1 MTMFSAENRRF
12 CGGCGGGYGE
22 GFGTVMSQ
30 LQGYAF
36 SSTSGEANCIGSDL
50 VLVAPL
56 MAEDESRAESLNEG
70 VESSSKDVADIGALD
85 EKDDDGWLQLSIG
98 GSGGGGRSHELK
110 QDLTSDQ
117 TSQKNDNGTGLVEL
131 ELMPTSS
138 SHSQMMTPLA
148 PMPEFRAPRP
158 VMNFAGFSP
167 SYFLQQQQQYHQG
180 SSSSNYFPP
189 HQEINWAFRPIPI
202 SIASSSSSSSFSSP
216 SPLMAAAPSASYF
229 ARPFQLYAGVDVA
242 PAGPPGVDF
251 RVIQPPR
258 RPHSGIWFMLQAS
271 QNQEKEP
278 FLPQIS
284 KSYLRIKDGRMTI
297 RLVIKYLVNKLRLE
311 NESEVRKRIP
321 FHLIFSPI

>member
-12 CGGCGGGYGE
+12 YGGFGGGYGE

-36 SSTSGEANCIGSDL
+36 SSTSEANCIGSDL

-70 VESSSKDVADIGALD
+70 VESSSKDVVDIGAPEED
-85 EKDDDGWLQLSIG
+85 EKDVGWLQLSIG
-98 GSGGGGRSHELK
+98 GGGREVK

-117 TSQKNDNGTGLVEL
+117 TSQKNDKGSSLVEL

-138 SHSQMMTPLA
+138 SHSQMIRPLG

-167 SYFLQQQQQYHQG
+167 SYFLQQQHHHHHQG
-180 SSSSNYFPP
+180 SSSSHYFPP

-202 SIASSSSSSSFSSP
+202 SIAAAASSSSSSSSFSSP

-229 ARPFQLYAGVDVA
+229 ARPFQLYAGVDMA

-258 RPHSGIWFMLQAS
+258 RLHSGIWFMLQAS

-284 KSYLRIKDGRMTI
+284 KSYLRIK
-297 RLVIKYLVNKLRLE
+297 
-311 NESEVRKRIP
+311 
-321 FHLIFSPI
+321 

>member
-12 CGGCGGGYGE
+12 YGGCGGGYGE

-30 LQGYAF
+30 LRGYAF
-36 SSTSGEANCIGSDL
+36 SSTSEANCIGSDL

-70 VESSSKDVADIGALD
+70 VESSSKDVVDIGAPEED
-85 EKDDDGWLQLSIG
+85 EKDVGWLQLSIG
-98 GSGGGGRSHELK
+98 GGGHEVK

-117 TSQKNDNGTGLVEL
+117 TSQKNDNGSSLVEL

-138 SHSQMMTPLA
+138 SHSQMIRPLG

-167 SYFLQQQQQYHQG
+167 SYFLQQQHHHHHQG
-180 SSSSNYFPP
+180 SSSSHYFPP

-202 SIASSSSSSSFSSP
+202 SIAAAASSSSSSSSFSSP

-229 ARPFQLYAGVDVA
+229 ARPFQLYAGVDMA

-284 KSYLRIKDGRMTI
+284 KSYLRIK
-297 RLVIKYLVNKLRLE
+297 
-311 NESEVRKRIP
+311 
-321 FHLIFSPI
+321 